1 MFYHGH
7 LGVVNPYDHVQVQR
21 RRGMVLHEVGIKTL
35 FAFLTGEKALGTR
48 LLFNNRDGQNI
59 TV

>member
-21 RRGMVLHEVGIKTL
+21 RRGMVLHEVGINTL
-35 FAFLTGEKALGTR
+35 FAFLTNLVPRAFFLRRKGPWNEVT
-48 LLFNNRDGQNI
+48 F
-59 TV
+59 